1 MWFSLHQ
8 VYNKLQQLLY
18 LFYNYLKLCTSQCDS
33 PDKPRDS
40 DRSIVA
46 VRISPLPLMSLS
58 ESPPTHSF
66 HCQKFPLST
75 HFTVRISSLIPI
87 SPIPLSVSHP
97 SYPFHCHNPLPTQSF
112 HCQNSLPPTHLTVRI
127 PSLLPFHCQNPIL
140 ILTLK
145 CIFLLLIMSEHQITS
160 LHNHHLKSLQGELW
174 ALSESPVWPVRD

>member
-75 HFTVRISSLIPI
+75 HFTVRIPSLVPFHCQNSLLPI
-87 SPIPLSVSHP
+87 HFTVRNSPSPLISQSESHP
-97 SYPFHCHNPLPTQSF
+97 SYPFHPF
-112 HCQNSLPPTHLTVRI
+112 HCQYLIPHTHFTVTIPSLPNHFTVRI
-127 PSLLPFHCQNPIL
+127 PSLLPI
-140 ILTLK
+140 
-145 CIFLLLIMSEHQITS
+145 
-160 LHNHHLKSLQGELW
+160 
-174 ALSESPVWPVRD
+174 